1 MTSSDWLPTACIL
14 CECNCGIVV
23 QVDDRR
29 LARIRGDKAHPGS
42 AGYTCN
48 KALRLDHYQNNRAR
62 LSSPMRRRADGT
74 YEEIDWD
81 TAIVEIAEGFKQI
94 RDTHGGDK
102 IFYYGGGG
110 QGNHLGGAYS
120 GAFLKALGSRYRSN
134 ALAQEK
140 TGEAW
145 VDFQLYGGHTRGEFE
160 NAEVSVFV
168 GKNPWM
174 SQSFPRARV
183 VLNEIAKDPG
193 RSMIVID
200 PVVTDTAKMADFHLR
215 VQPGCDAW
223 CLAALAAVLVQENL
237 CNEAFLAAHVHG
249 VDTVRAALQEVPVAD
264 YAQRCRVDEELLRAA
279 ARRIGTAASVSV
291 FEDLGIQQAPNST
304 VCSYLNKLLWILTG
318 NFAKKGGQHLHSSFA
333 PLFSQVSGRTPVTG
347 APIIAGLI
355 PGNVV
360 PEEILTEH
368 PDRFRAMIVERG
380 NPAHSLA
387 DSAACRAAFQALELM
402 VVVDVAMTETARLA
416 HYVLPAAS
424 QFEKPEATF
433 FNFEFPRNG
442 FQLRRPLFPPLPGTL
457 PEPEIWAR
465 LVRALGV
472 VDEADLR
479 PLREAAAQGRQA
491 YTEAFL
497 AAAATNPTVAKLT
510 AYVLYETLGPTLPDG
525 LAGAAALWGL
535 AQKTAMAY
543 PDAVRRAGH
552 ADGNALFDA
561 ILERP
566 SGVTFTV
573 HNYEDDFALIS
584 HPDHKI
590 ALEIPEMLAEIRSL
604 TQTPSRLTTPQLP
617 IVLSVGERR
626 AYTANDIFRDPSWR
640 KRDANGALRVSVEDA
655 QALGLADGCLARI
668 TTAAGSAE
676 ATVEVTETMLAGHA
690 ALPNGFGLDYT
701 GDDGRTVVAGVAPNA
716 LTSTRWRDPYAGTP
730 GTSTCPPPSAEQ
742 TQNRPFGSPNG
753 RFCVCSRG
761 LSLVPDPDPA
771 LRVQKQRVILGDVE
785 GLIKSVHVA
794 NHTVA
799 PELRRGVRIDRQP
812 ADCFG
817 CTRFGSPYLCP
828 AEEHP
833 LHAGQPVDN
842 RSGVAVQREL
852 VSQQGDRQPAQVA
865 DVLAYGERALH
876 MRRAGVV
883 DEIARRVS
891 VVLLDQRFGAGGELG
906 AIVVGPPID
915 QIAVAVVFGA
925 LIVETV
931 PDLVPDHR
939 PDPAVVGGLVG
950 LRIEKWWL

>member
-110 QGNHLGGAYS
+110 RGNHLGGAYG

-264 YAQRCRVDEELLRAA
+264 YAQRCGVDEELLRAA

-368 PDRFRAMIVERG
+368 PDRFRAMIVESG

-785 GLIKSVHVA
+785 GLIKAS
-794 NHTVA
+794 T
-799 PELRRGVRIDRQP
+799 LR
-812 ADCFG
+812 
-817 CTRFGSPYLCP
+817 TT
-828 AEEHP
+828 P
-833 LHAGQPVDN
+833 LHRNSGGECGSTANRRIASAARDLVRHICAQPKN
-842 RSGVAVQREL
+842 TRCMP
-852 VSQQGDRQPAQVA
+852 VSPS
-865 DVLAYGERALH
+865 
-876 MRRAGVV
+876 
-883 DEIARRVS
+883 IT
-891 VVLLDQRFGAGGELG
+891 GAGLPFSES
-906 AIVVGPPID
+906 
-915 QIAVAVVFGA
+915 
-925 LIVETV
+925 
-931 PDLVPDHR
+931 
-939 PDPAVVGGLVG
+939 
-950 LRIEKWWL
+950 W